1 MDKIDAESASAVEDN
16 DMDDGTA
23 SVVDQIVSGV
33 EKSNASCNMISGPII
48 ENSNQNINVDVQEPF
63 QPGSTPIHLQSRFM
77 VWNTVGIVKA
87 FTSEEEKS
95 IDVEFHD
102 TAVHHPIHLSN
113 VNGYTMAALSNKCLI
128 LACEADDEGE
138 GPEDDNT
145 NNIASK
151 ILCHYFGSSDLNKEW
166 SLEMPNEEEIMAIT
180 CGDGWV
186 SKLHISLR
194 ISRRNPSYS

>member
-1 MDKIDAESASAVEDN
+1 MDRIDAETASAGEDN
-16 DMDDGTA
+16 DDDGTA
-23 SVVDQIVSGV
+23 SVVNQVVANV
-33 EKSNASCNMISGPII
+33 EKNLTSSHMKSEAMPETSRPTI
-48 ENSNQNINVDVQEPF
+48 NIDIQEPF

-113 VNGYTMAALSNKCLI
+113 ANGYSMAALSDKCLI
-128 LACEADDEGE
+128 LACEGDDEGE
-138 GPEDDNT
+138 SMDDDDTT
-145 NNIASK
+145 NAASK
-151 ILCHYFGSSDLNKEW
+151 FLCHYFGSSDINKEW
-166 SLEMPNEEEIMAIT
+166 SLEMPNQEEIMAIT

-186 SKLHISLR
+186 SQLKLNVIS
-194 ISRRNPSYS
+194 